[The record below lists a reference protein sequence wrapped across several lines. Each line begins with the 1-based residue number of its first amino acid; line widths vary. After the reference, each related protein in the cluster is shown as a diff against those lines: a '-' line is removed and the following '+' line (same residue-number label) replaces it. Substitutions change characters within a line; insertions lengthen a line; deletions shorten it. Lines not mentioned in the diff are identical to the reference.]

1 MQPSPVIPH
10 ELRTKSL
17 FMVWGPPDH
26 GPRSRVF
33 ASELGIP
40 IEFVYSTLRR
50 GMLVAPWKY
59 TYQAIRTARILMR
72 RRPSLL
78 FVQSPPSFAVL
89 AAWIYGRV
97 SGSRYVIDAHSG
109 AFLSPHWERPRWLRR
124 FLARRALS
132 TVVTNERFAEQ
143 IRAWGGT
150 ASVLRDIPTIFP
162 AGDALPRDDRF
173 TVMVVSTFAADEPL
187 GQIVEAARSL
197 SDVRFVVTGN
207 LKRADPSV
215 VARAPGNVEFTG
227 FMPDEMYY
235 ATMSTADAVL
245 CLTTRDHTM
254 QRGACEALSM
264 GRPVITSD
272 WELLRSYF
280 SQGTVH
286 VDSTV
291 DAIAEGV
298 RRMRSDHERMTVE
311 IRDLQRRQHEEWID
325 ASEALASLIRE

>member
-1 MQPSPVIPH
+1 MQTSSVIPT
-10 ELRTKSL
+10 ELRDSAL
-17 FMVWGPPDH
+17 FMVWGPPSH

-40 IEFVYSTLRR
+40 IEFVYSTRRR

-59 TYQAIRTARILMR
+59 TYQAVRTASILMR

-78 FVQSPPSFAVL
+78 FVQSPPSFVVL
-89 AAWIYGRV
+89 AAWMFSLV
-97 SGSRYVIDAHSG
+97 SGSRFVVDAHSG

-132 TVVTNERFAEQ
+132 TIVTNERFAQQ
-143 IRAWGGT
+143 IRDWGGT
-150 ASVLRDIPTIFP
+150 ASVLRDIPTTFAP
-162 AGDALPRDDRF
+162 GEALPRDDRF

-187 GQIVEAARSL
+187 AQTVEAAREV
-197 SDVRFVVTGN
+197 SDVHFYVTGN
-207 LKRADPSV
+207 LKRADPAV

-227 FMPDEMYY
+227 FIPDDVYY
-235 ATMSTADAVL
+235 GTMNAADAVL
-245 CLTTRDHTM
+245 CLTTRDNTM

-264 GRPVITSD
+264 GRPIITSD

-280 SQGTVH
+280 SEGTVH
-286 VDSTV
+286 VDATA

-298 RRMRSDHERMTVE
+298 RRMRSEHERMTAE
-311 IRDLQRRQHEEWID
+311 IRNLQRRQQEEWIE
-325 ASEALASLIRE
+325 ASDSLARLIRG

>member
-1 MQPSPVIPH
+1 MQPSSVIPQ
-10 ELRTKSL
+10 ELRTESL
-17 FMVWGPPDH
+17 FMVWGPPSH

-40 IEFVYSTLRR
+40 IEFIFSTRRR

-59 TYQAIRTARILMR
+59 TYQAARTVRVLMR

-89 AAWIYGRV
+89 AAWIYSVV
-97 SGSRYVIDAHSG
+97 SGGRFVIDAHSG

-132 TVVTNERFAEQ
+132 TIVTNERFAEE
-143 IRAWGGT
+143 IREWGGT

-162 AGDALPRDDRF
+162 VGDAIPRDERF
-173 TVMVVSTFAADEPL
+173 TVMVVSTYAADEPL
-187 GQIVEAARSL
+187 EEIVEAARRL
-197 SDVRFVVTGN
+197 PDVHFLVTGN
-207 LKRADPSV
+207 PERADSAI

-227 FMPDEMYY
+227 FIPEEVYY
-235 ATMSTADAVL
+235 ATMDEADAVL
-245 CLTTRDHTM
+245 CLTTRDNTM

-264 GRPVITSD
+264 GRPIITSD

-286 VDSTV
+286 VHATA

-298 RRMRSDHERMTVE
+298 RRMRSEHERMTAE

-325 ASEALASLIRE
+325 ASDALARLIIG

>member
-1 MQPSPVIPH
+1 MQPSSVIPH
-10 ELRTKSL
+10 DLLTESL
-17 FMVWGPPDH
+17 FMVWGPPGH

-40 IEFVYSTLRR
+40 IEFVYSTRRR

-59 TYQAIRTARILMR
+59 TFQAVKTARILMS
-72 RRPSLL
+72 RRPALL
-78 FVQSPPSFAVL
+78 FVQSPPSLAVL
-89 AAWIYGRV
+89 AAWIYSLF
-97 SGSRYVIDAHSG
+97 SGSRFVIDAHSG

-132 TVVTNERFAEQ
+132 TIVTNEHFAEE

-162 AGDALPRDDRF
+162 TGDALPRDDRF
-173 TVMVVSTFAADEPL
+173 TVMVVSTFATDEPL
-187 GQIVEAARSL
+187 DQIVEAARSL
-197 SDVRFVVTGN
+197 SDVHFYVTGN
-207 LKRADPSV
+207 LERADPRV

-227 FMPDEMYY
+227 FIPDEVYY
-235 ATMSTADAVL
+235 GTMGTADAVL
-245 CLTTRDHTM
+245 CLTTRDNTM

-272 WELLRSYF
+272 WELLRRYF

-286 VDSTV
+286 VDSTA

-298 RRMRSDHERMTVE
+298 RRMRSEHQRMTAE

-325 ASEALASLIRE
+325 ASDALARLIRG